1 MKLIQQYFEL
11 AAILIAVYLILS
23 HGPAFTGAVNAI
35 AGLNNG
41 AIKNL
46 QGRG

>member
-1 MKLIQQYFEL
+1 MKLLSQYLEIAFVL
-11 AAILIAVYLILS
+11 ILVYLILS
-23 HGPAFTGAVNAI
+23 HGPAFTSAVNAI
-35 AGLNNG
+35 SGLNNG